1 MSERYSILDLSKL
14 VKSARE
20 NCILGLY
27 EKALSKYQIAIPI
40 IQSRISELSND
51 TLLQEKWKNAEKSLK
66 EEEAEIKEIMKSC
79 DVFKNIYTESGE
91 KKQINVGG
99 IELDSGP
106 SDPYS
111 AKIEKDADMLRRL
124 QGVEPEKKPRKNEK
138 NGLDANEILNNVKM
152 VQNISS
158 QVEKK
163 INNIQ
168 KNNDYD
174 KPPRK
179 QQPAPQKSNPSSQNY
194 GGGHGGYGGG
204 GRVNPMN
211 LINDAINNHPA
222 NKKMEEK
229 YGHLANLGPDGYV
242 RGSGGGGYSKPSG
255 GKNYGGGKGG
265 GNKNGK
271 DGKGKD
277 GKGGENG
284 KSAFLLSRY
293 PDGNGPDSELIE
305 MLEREVVDT
314 NPNVSFDDIAE
325 LNQAKKALQ
334 EAVLLPLIIP
344 DYFKGIR
351 RPWRGVLLYGPPGTG
366 KTMLAKAL
374 ATQGKTTFFNVHS
387 SSFASKWRGES
398 EKLVRILFEMARFYA
413 PTTIFIDEVDS
424 LCSKRGEG
432 NEGDGSRRV
441 KAELLVQME
450 GVNSNT
456 SASANEKSDED
467 KRKIVTVM
475 AATNR
480 PWDLDDALRRR
491 FEKRVYIPL
500 PNDKGR
506 LQLFNLNLKKIEVDK
521 NINYDKLVKL
531 TDGYSGADI
540 SNVCRE
546 ASFMPMRRELLANKG
561 KKVEDLV
568 NDPEFRAKI
577 RAPICMPDF
586 EKAIGNISKSV
597 SAKDLEVYDKWTK
610 EFSSV

>member
-1 MSERYSILDLSKL
+1 MSEVYSILDLSKI

-20 NCILGLY
+20 NSLLGLY
-27 EKALSKYQIAIPI
+27 EKALNKYQIAIPI
-40 IQSRISELSND
+40 IQARISELSSGD
-51 TLLQEKWKNAEKSLK
+51 TLLQEKWKSIEKSLK
-66 EEEAEIKEIMKSC
+66 EEVEEIKEIMKSC
-79 DVFKNIYTESGE
+79 DIFKNIYTESGQKRQE
-91 KKQINVGG
+91 QKK
-99 IELDSGP
+99 EEYDSP
-106 SDPYS
+106 PKDPYS

-124 QGVEPEKKPRKNEK
+124 QGVEPERKPQRNDK

-152 VQNISS
+152 VQNISN
-158 QVEKK
+158 QVENK

-168 KNNDYD
+168 KKEKDDFDKRQKNKPKQDNNIR
-174 KPPRK
+174 P
-179 QQPAPQKSNPSSQNY
+179 QPNYNYQNQNRGGY
-194 GGGHGGYGGG
+194 GGGGG

-222 NKKMEEK
+222 NRKMEEK

-242 RGSGGGGYSKPSG
+242 RG
-255 GKNYGGGKGG
+255 GG
-265 GNKNGK
+265 GNYPKSNNNYNKGNANKGGKDNNKNK
-271 DGKGKD
+271 DGK
-277 GKGGENG
+277 
-284 KSAFLLSRY
+284 SSFLLSRY
-293 PDGNGPDSELIE
+293 PDGKGPDSDLIE

-325 LNQAKKALQ
+325 LSQAKKALQ

-450 GVNSNT
+450 GVNSTT
-456 SASANEKSDED
+456 SAGANEKSEED
-467 KRKIVTVM
+467 KRKLVTVM

-500 PNDKGR
+500 PNEKGR

-540 SNVCRE
+540 CNVCRE
-546 ASFMPMRRELLANKG
+546 ASFMPMRRELLINKG
-561 KKVEDLV
+561 RRVEDLV
-568 NDPEFRAKI
+568 NDQDFRTKI
-577 RAPICMPDF
+577 RAPIVMNDF
-586 EKAIGNISKSV
+586 EKAISNISKSV
-597 SAKDLEVYDKWTK
+597 SQKDLEVYDKWTK